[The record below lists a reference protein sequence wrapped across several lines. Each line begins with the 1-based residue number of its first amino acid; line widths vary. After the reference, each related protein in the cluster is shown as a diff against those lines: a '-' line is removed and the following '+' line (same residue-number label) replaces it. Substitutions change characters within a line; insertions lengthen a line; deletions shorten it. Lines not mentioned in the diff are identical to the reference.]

1 MSRLPQ
7 LLLLLFTACL
17 VGCDHVTKEVAVQQ
31 LQSDPRV
38 LLGGLLQFT
47 YAENHDMAFGLLSN
61 WLGAVER
68 LWLLTGA
75 KLIAVAGGL
84 YFLAFQRE
92 SASLL
97 QKFSVALITA
107 GAAGNLIDRVSR
119 GFVVDFIRI
128 PHWPVFNIADI
139 VIVVGFVL
147 LFAEGFLTTPRSC
160 EASELS

>member
-17 VGCDHVTKEVAVQQ
+17 VGCDHVTKEVAVIE

-38 LLGGLLQFT
+38 FLGGLLQFT

-68 LWLLTGA
+68 LWVLTGA
-75 KLIAVAGGL
+75 KLLAVGGGL
-84 YFLAFQRE
+84 YFLAFRRE
-92 SASLL
+92 STSLL
-97 QKFSVALITA
+97 QKFAVALITA

-119 GFVVDFIRI
+119 GFVVDFIRV
-128 PHWPVFNIADI
+128 PHWPVFNVADI
-139 VIVVGFVL
+139 VIVVGFML
-147 LFAEGFLTTPRSC
+147 LFLEIFVAAPRHE
-160 EASELS
+160 EASETS